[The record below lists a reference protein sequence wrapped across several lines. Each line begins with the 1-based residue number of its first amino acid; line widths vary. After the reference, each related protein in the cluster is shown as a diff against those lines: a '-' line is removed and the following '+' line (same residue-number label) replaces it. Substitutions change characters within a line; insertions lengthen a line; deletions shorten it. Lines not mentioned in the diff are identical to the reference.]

1 MIGRPQRLDQ
11 IRRALKRSRI
21 VALIGP
27 RQCGKTTLARQV
39 VPFDS
44 VNYFDLEDPVSLARL
59 TEPMTA
65 LDPLRGVVVID
76 EVQHRPNLFPVP
88 APCVFKPRA

>member
-1 MIGRPQRLDQ
+1 
-11 IRRALKRSRI
+11 
-21 VALIGP
+21 
-27 RQCGKTTLARQV
+27 
-39 VPFDS
+39 
-44 VNYFDLEDPVSLARL
+44 
-59 TEPMTA
+59 MTA